1 MLLKDLIKEEV
12 EKTSAPEQIEKMI
25 DQYQNLVLS
34 ICYKMTQ
41 DYFAAQDLTQE
52 TFLSA
57 YQHLEDFSGEN
68 EKAWICRIATNK
80 SIDYLRQAGR
90 RQIPTEDSDM
100 ENYQSKTGRPEQ
112 ETLETAVS
120 EELKA
125 RCKQLKPP
133 YDEIA
138 YAYFYKEKPPE
149 EIAREQNK
157 NVKTI
162 QTQIYRARGMLRTM
176 YAKEHETMIAHRQVR
191 QKEPIHKVGKEK
203 CHEE

>member
-100 ENYQSKTGRPEQ
+100 ENYQSKAGRPEQ
-112 ETLETAVS
+112 DTLETVVT

-125 RCKQLKPP
+125 RCKQLKSP

-162 QTQIYRARGMLRTM
+162 QTQIYRARNMLREM
-176 YAKEHETMIAHRQVR
+176 YAKEHELMIAQHQV
-191 QKEPIHKVGKEK
+191 KEKESVHKVGKET
-203 CHEE
+203 CHGE